1 MKPPE
6 LEAEAIQKQ
15 RNTLPQ
21 DTIRNAA
28 GVDGFII
35 RGDKPFTTVQR
46 VGAVILG
53 VLYCS
58 PGIGGIVATIVFIPE
73 AIASRHRVELLIL
86 PLLLLIS
93 AGWLYIGVRAVRNGL
108 RRPNPHPHKHSRRS

>member
-6 LEAEAIQKQ
+6 WEAEAGQKQ
-15 RNTLPQ
+15 RNILPQ
-21 DTIRNAA
+21 DTIPNAA
-28 GVDGFII
+28 SVDGFII

-58 PGIGGIVATIVFIPE
+58 PGIAGIVATIVFIPE
-73 AIASRHRVELLIL
+73 AIASKHRVELLIL

-93 AGWLYIGVRAVRNGL
+93 AGWFYLGVRAVRNGL
-108 RRPNPHPHKHSRRS
+108 RNSNPHSHKHSR